1 MSNKY
6 DIVILGAG
14 PGGYVAALKAAQSGK
29 SVALIE
35 KDNVGGMCLNWGCI
49 PSKSLQKSAKVLE
62 SFKKAKEFG
71 IDGVDDSKIAPNWTA
86 MMERAFK
93 VVEKLTGGVKTLLTK
108 NGVKIYNG
116 FGEVVGDRTVEVNG
130 EKLEFENLIIATG
143 SSYPMPFEN
152 ADPLKVYTP
161 KNIYSI
167 SGIPESIAIA
177 GGGIIGVEFAFL
189 FSMLGVKVSLFE
201 SRNHLV
207 NFMDDEVVGFVERS
221 LKKRKVKLFLESEV
235 KDFQDGEVVY
245 QVKGETKKEKVDIM
259 LSASTRKASLGGLDY
274 LLKRGLELKN
284 GYIRTD
290 LRTRTSLPNVYAVGD
305 VNGQWMLAHVS
316 SVEGTTAVETI
327 NGKGSD
333 LIYDM
338 MPTCIYANPEISAVG
353 LTEKGALKRGFLVD
367 VGKFPLAANGKALAE
382 GESDGFVKVVS
393 DKKYGEILGVHIIAE
408 NATDLISESVLAMQL
423 EGTLYDVAAV
433 VHPHPTLSESVL
445 EATLKGLG
453 TPLHTL

>member
-1 MSNKY
+1 MTSKY

-29 SVALIE
+29 NVALIE

-49 PSKSLQKSAKVLE
+49 PSKALMASAKVYDNIVK
-62 SFKKAKEFG
+62 SKEYG
-71 IDGVDDSKIAPNWTA
+71 IDGIDSSTVTLNWTV
-86 MMERAFK
+86 MVERAFK
-93 VVEKLTGGVKTLLTK
+93 VVEKLTGGVKTLLAK
-108 NGVKIYNG
+108 NGVKVYHG
-116 FGEVVGDRTVEVNG
+116 YGEVVGNRSIRIDE
-130 EKLEFENLIIATG
+130 EIIEFDNLIIATG
-143 SSYPMPFEN
+143 SNYPLPFED
-152 ADPLKVYTP
+152 ADEKKVLTP
-161 KNIYSI
+161 KNIYSLDKL
-167 SGIPESIAIA
+167 PESIAIA

-201 SRNHLV
+201 NKNHLV
-207 NFMDDEVVGFVERS
+207 NFMDDEVIGFVERQ
-221 LKKRKVKLFLESEV
+221 LKKKKVKLSLESNVTGYE
-235 KDFQDGEVVY
+235 DGEVVY
-245 QVKGETKKEKVDIM
+245 NVKGETKKEKADFL
-259 LSASTRKASLGGLDY
+259 LSAATRKASLGGLDY
-274 LLKRGLELKN
+274 LLKHGLELKN

-290 LRTRTSLPNVYAVGD
+290 LRTRTSLPNIYAVGD

-327 NGKGSD
+327 NGGGHD

-382 GESDGFVKVVS
+382 GQSDGFVKVVS
-393 DKKYGEILGVHIIAE
+393 DKKYGEILGVHIVAE
-408 NATDLISESVLAMQL
+408 NATDMISESALAMQL

-453 TPLHTL
+453 TPLHTM